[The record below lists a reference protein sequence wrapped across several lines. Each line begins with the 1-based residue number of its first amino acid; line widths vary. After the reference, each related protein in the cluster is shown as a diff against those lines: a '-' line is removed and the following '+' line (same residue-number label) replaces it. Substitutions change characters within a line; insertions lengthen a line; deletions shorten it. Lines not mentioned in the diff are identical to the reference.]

1 MLAATKVKMSGSDK
15 KKSEQEHIRHFLHKT
30 WSQEVSG
37 TLTLQSC
44 KTTAKK
50 CTKNRAKLFFFSNQ
64 KKSVLHVQSIFW
76 LLDLLIFFW
85 LFSLPLSLGVTL
97 FYIWFSK
104 LQILTRASLLALAK
118 SIYYL
123 RLANLP
129 ECLYCR

>member
-15 KKSEQEHIRHFLHKT
+15 KKSEQEHKQHFLHKT
-30 WSQEVSG
+30 CSWKFLEVSRC
-37 TLTLQSC
+37 S
-44 KTTAKK
+44 
-50 CTKNRAKLFFFSNQ
+50 RAEQRQRNVQKIGQNCFFSNQ
-64 KKSVLHVQSIFW
+64 KKSVLHVQSFF
-76 LLDLLIFFW
+76 LLIRPTDFFW
-85 LFSLPLSLGVTL
+85 LFSLPLPLGVTL
-97 FYIWFSK
+97 FYILFSK